1 MYLQCIVFLAV
12 IIRLL
17 PYVFQDEHGTVTNS
31 GENRLFKTISIFA
44 LRFQID

>member
-1 MYLQCIVFLAV
+1 MHRTEQFDIIQKLQHFKDI
-12 IIRLL
+12 
-17 PYVFQDEHGTVTNS
+17 QDLSAS